1 MRPILP
7 CFSFLRVPLVA
18 REALAWLALLL
29 TVDVLAADQERARA
43 VDLTAPAA
51 AMGSPAI
58 GSDAPAGASG
68 VESSLMTTTLPRDA
82 ELESSHAVIGEVMLD
97 NQNIFDLSDD
107 REDVWPFRLANR
119 LHVTTRPYVIRQQLL
134 FRSGDLYSRRL
145 LEESERM
152 LRLTRYLYDASI
164 RPVRYHDGKV
174 DVLVTTRDVWTFD
187 PGLSFGRH
195 GGSNSTGG
203 QLEELNVAG
212 TGIALGAS
220 HSTDIDRTS
229 TLYSAEQSH
238 LLGTWTAVRASYAD
252 NSDGS
257 AGEIAVDH
265 PFYALDVHRAGGAD
279 VLTDN
284 RIDALYD
291 RGAIIDQFRER
302 HRFAESYI
310 GWSPGLADGWVPR
323 FSAGF
328 TLDER
333 EFESI
338 PAWNGPVLLPLPTR
352 LAYPWLQF
360 ALVQDDFL
368 KLWNHDQIERTEDFY
383 IGTQVRT
390 RIGWSDPAFGAD
402 RRALVFLGTAS
413 RGLSVGAT
421 GTILVGSTLTGR
433 LENGTARNTVLDT
446 AIRYYLEESRG
457 LLFFTTLQGTLGHNL
472 DLQNQ
477 ILLGGDSGLR
487 GYPLRFQS
495 GTARALA
502 TVEQRYFTDWYPF
515 RLFRLGGA
523 VFFDAGR
530 TFGPAP
536 LAAPNL
542 GLLRDVGL
550 GLRFGNS
557 RSGLGNIT
565 HVDIAVPLDRIAGIR
580 AVQFIV
586 ETQQRF

>member
-1 MRPILP
+1 MDPAVIATL
-7 CFSFLRVPLVA
+7 VP
-18 REALAWLALLL
+18 
-29 TVDVLAADQERARA
+29 
-43 VDLTAPAA
+43 
-51 AMGSPAI
+51 S
-58 GSDAPAGASG
+58 
-68 VESSLMTTTLPRDA
+68 DA
-82 ELESSHAVIGEVMLD
+82 ELESSHAVIGEVLLD
-97 NQNIFDLSDD
+97 NQNIFDLDD
-107 REDVWPFRLANR
+107 SREDVWPFRLANR

-134 FRSGDLYSRRL
+134 FRSGDVYSRRL
-145 LEESERM
+145 LEESERI
-152 LRLTRYLYDASI
+152 LRLTRYLYDAAI

-174 DVLVTTRDVWTFD
+174 DVLITTRDVWTFD
-187 PGLSFGRH
+187 PGVSFGRH

-212 TGIALGAS
+212 TGIALAAS

-229 TLYSAEQSH
+229 TLYSVEDRH
-238 LLGTWTAVRASYAD
+238 LLGTWTGVRASYAD
-252 NSDGS
+252 NSDGN
-257 AGEIAVDH
+257 AGEIAIDH
-265 PFYALDVHRAGGAD
+265 PFYALDVHRAWGTDA
-279 VLTDN
+279 LTDN
-284 RIDALYD
+284 RIDSLYD

-302 HRFAESYI
+302 HRFAESYV
-310 GWSPGLADGWVPR
+310 GWSPGLAGGWVPR

-333 EFESI
+333 EFE
-338 PAWNGPVLLPLPTR
+338 PTPVWNGPVLLPSASK

-360 ALVQDDFL
+360 DLVQDEFL

-383 IGTQVRT
+383 IGTQMRG
-390 RIGWSDPAFGAD
+390 RIGWSHPAFGAD
-402 RRALVFLGTAS
+402 RRALMFLAAAS
-413 RGLSVGAT
+413 RGVGVGGAGTLLLS
-421 GTILVGSTLTGR
+421 STLTGR
-433 LENGTARNTVLDT
+433 LESGTARNTLLDSGM
-446 AIRYYLEESRG
+446 RYYIEESQRW
-457 LLFFTTLQGTLGHNL
+457 LFFTTLQATLGHNL

-523 VFFDAGR
+523 MFLDAGR
-530 TFGPAP
+530 TWGPAP

-580 AVQFIV
+580 AVQLIV

>member
-1 MRPILP
+1 
-7 CFSFLRVPLVA
+7 VPRA
-18 REALAWLALLL
+18 ALASLALLVS
-29 TVDVLAADQERARA
+29 VDALAMD
-43 VDLTAPAA
+43 PAA
-51 AMGSPAI
+51 IA
-58 GSDAPAGASG
+58 
-68 VESSLMTTTLPRDA
+68 TLVPSDA
-82 ELESSHAVIGEVMLD
+82 ELESSHAVIGEVLLD
-97 NQNIFDLSDD
+97 NQNIFDLDD
-107 REDVWPFRLANR
+107 SREDVWPFRLANR

-134 FRSGDLYSRRL
+134 FRSGDVYSRRL
-145 LEESERM
+145 LEESERI
-152 LRLTRYLYDASI
+152 LRLTRYLYDAAI
-164 RPVRYHDGKV
+164 RPVSYHDGKV

-187 PGLSFGRH
+187 PGVSFGRH

-212 TGIALGAS
+212 TGIALAAS

-229 TLYSAEQSH
+229 TLYSVEDRH
-238 LLGTWTAVRASYAD
+238 LLGTWTGVRASYAD
-252 NSDGS
+252 NSDGN
-257 AGEIAVDH
+257 AGEIAIDH
-265 PFYALDVHRAGGAD
+265 PFYALDVHRAWGTDA
-279 VLTDN
+279 LTDN

-302 HRFAESYI
+302 HRFAESYV
-310 GWSPGLADGWVPR
+310 GWSPGLAGGWVPR

-328 TLDER
+328 TFDER
-333 EFESI
+333 EFE
-338 PAWNGPVLLPLPTR
+338 PTPVWNGPVLLPSASK

-360 ALVQDDFL
+360 DLVQDEFL

-383 IGTQVRT
+383 IGTRVRG
-390 RIGWSDPAFGAD
+390 RIGWSHPAFGAD
-402 RRALVFLGTAS
+402 RRALMFLAAAS
-413 RGLSVGAT
+413 RGVGVGGAGTLLLS
-421 GTILVGSTLTGR
+421 STLTGR
-433 LENGTARNTVLDT
+433 LESGTARNTLLDSGM
-446 AIRYYLEESRG
+446 RYYIEESQRW
-457 LLFFTTLQGTLGHNL
+457 LFFTTLQATLGHNL

-523 VFFDAGR
+523 MFFDAGR
-530 TFGPAP
+530 TWGPAP